1 MIAPD
6 VELKLP
12 ADGGFVA
19 VLRTA
24 TAGLAARLDF
34 DLDEVEDLR
43 IAVDEACALLLAQ
56 ARAGSALECR
66 FWLGDNSL
74 SVDVAAECN
83 HPTPPSRDSFS
94 WNVLSALVSSASVS
108 IDDEH
113 LVISLTRETRS
124 PR

>member
-6 VELKLP
+6 VELRLP
-12 ADGGFVA
+12 ADGGYVA

-34 DLDEVEDLR
+34 ALDEVEDLR

-56 ARAGSALECR
+56 ARADSSLAAS
-66 FWLGDNSL
+66 FWLDATSL
-74 SVDVAAECN
+74 SIDVATECVS
-83 HPTPPSRDSFS
+83 PVAPSRDSFA
-94 WNVLSALVSSASVS
+94 WNVLSALVNSVASSV
-108 IDDEH
+108 DEDR
-113 LVISLTRETRS
+113 LVISLTRQTRS